1 MIFPRAGQKEIDAS
15 NDRYSSTSTKSWGLF
30 LKSTIPL
37 VYKYL
42 VEAEDCTAETNA
54 CNGPYN
60 LLHSPHDPDNSRLKT
75 LTISPDEPRNPIAC
89 FK

>member
-1 MIFPRAGQKEIDAS
+1 MIFPRSGQKEIDAS
-15 NDRYSSTSTKSWGLF
+15 NDRYSSTSKFWGLF

-42 VEAEDCTAETNA
+42 VETEGCTAETNA
-54 CNGPYN
+54 CDGPYN

-75 LTISPDEPRNPIAC
+75 LTISPDEPQNSKAC